1 MSGVRLTLRLC
12 WAMRGMLAVAA
23 LGLAALNVIADTRRP
38 DDPVTIRVDTAAR
51 KGPMH
56 PFWAWFGH
64 DEPNYTYTEN
74 GKKLLSA
81 LQDLSPVPVFVRVHN
96 LLTSGDGTPAL
107 KWGSTN
113 VYTED
118 ARGNPVYNW
127 TILDRI
133 VDTYLA
139 RGMKPFVQLGFM
151 PEALSSAPA
160 GVPYRHFWKP
170 GDPYN
175 DIYTGWTYA
184 PKDYRKWEELSYQ
197 VTRHLVE
204 KYGRRE
210 VESWW
215 FELWNEPDIGYWSG
229 SVGPGRGR
237 GDPQAAAKAQTR
249 RDEFNKLYD
258 FTVEGVRRA
267 LPAARIGGPEV
278 TGGAQNMLRSFLRHT
293 SAGTN
298 YATGKIGTPLDVITF
313 HAKGSPTFIDNRV
326 RMGVASQLRN
336 INNHFAVI
344 KEFPIYART
353 PIVIGE
359 SDPEGC
365 AACGVTHYPQNGY
378 RNGTMFPTYTALQIA
393 RTYELADLHQVNL
406 LGAVT
411 WAFLFEDQP
420 YFDGFR
426 DLATNGIAKP
436 VLNTFRM
443 LGQMSGD
450 RVQAVSSAG
459 LTVEEIRDK
468 GVRGVPDISALAAR
482 SSRSATVLI
491 WNYHDDDLPAPAAPV
506 TLTIDGLPAGRAVVT
521 HTRIDETHSNS
532 YTAWLGMGSPQK
544 PTPAEYAALERA
556 SALQP
561 LKRARQ
567 VTIARDGRVTETFDL
582 PRKSVSFVK
591 VTW

>member
-1 MSGVRLTLRLC
+1 
-12 WAMRGMLAVAA
+12 MRPRAVLLVAA
-23 LGLAALNVIADTRRP
+23 LATALSAVGTGAVTP
-38 DDPVTIRVDTAAR
+38 SQSAGVTIRVDTTVV
-51 KGPMH
+51 KGPMY

-64 DEPNYTYTEN
+64 DEPNYTYTPN
-74 GKKLLSA
+74 GRKLLTE
-81 LQDLSPVPVFVRVHN
+81 LQQLSPVPVFMRVHN
-96 LLTSGDGTPAL
+96 LLTSGDGAHAL

-113 VYTED
+113 IYTED
-118 ARGNPVYNW
+118 ASGKAIYNW

-133 VDTYLA
+133 VDTYRE

-160 GVPYRHFWKP
+160 TVPYRHFWKP
-170 GDPYN
+170 GDAYN

-184 PKDYRKWEELSYQ
+184 PKDYGKWEELCYQ

-204 KYGRRE
+204 KYGRAE

-229 SVGPGRGR
+229 SVGPGGGR
-237 GDPQAAAKAQTR
+237 GDPQAAQKAQTR

-267 LPAARIGGPEV
+267 LPTARIGGPEV
-278 TGGAQNMLRSFLRHT
+278 TGGAQAMLRSFLQHT
-293 SAGTN
+293 STGTN
-298 YATGKIGTPLDVITF
+298 YATGRTGTPLDTITF
-313 HAKGSPTFIDNRV
+313 HAKGSPTFIEGRV
-326 RMGVASQLRN
+326 RMGVANQLRN
-336 INNHFAVI
+336 IDRHFAVI
-344 KEFPIYART
+344 KEFPMYAKT

-443 LGQMSGD
+443 LGQMSGN
-450 RVQAVSSAG
+450 RVEAVSSAG
-459 LTVEEIRDK
+459 LTVAAIRDA
-468 GVRGVPDISALAAR
+468 GVRDAPDISALAAR
-482 SSRSATVLI
+482 SSNSATVLM
-491 WNYHDDDLPAPAAPV
+491 WNYHDDDLPAPAAPI
-506 TLTIDGLPAGRAVVT
+506 TLTIQGLPAGRATIT
-521 HTRIDETHSNS
+521 HLRIDETHSNS
-532 YTAWLGMGSPQK
+532 YSAWVRMGSPQQ
-544 PTPAEYAALERA
+544 PTPAQIAALERA

-561 LKRARQ
+561 LRPARM
-567 VTIARDGRVTETFDL
+567 VTIAGDGLVTETFDL

>member
-1 MSGVRLTLRLC
+1 MRRRLTLI
-12 WAMRGMLAVAA
+12 AVGLAA
-23 LGLAALNVIADTRRP
+23 LGLATSNASQNE
-38 DDPVTIRVDTAAR
+38 PVTIRVDTTATR
-51 KGPMH
+51 GPMY

-64 DEPNYTYTEN
+64 DEPNYTYTPN
-74 GKKLLSA
+74 GLKLLSQ
-81 LQDLSPVPVFVRVHN
+81 LQKLSPVPVFMRVHN
-96 LLTSGDGTPAL
+96 LLTSGDGKHAL

-118 ARGNPVYNW
+118 ASGKAVYEW
-127 TILDRI
+127 TVIDRI
-133 VDTYLA
+133 VDAYRT

-160 GVPYRHFWKP
+160 DVPYRHFWKP

-184 PKDYRKWEELSYQ
+184 PRDYKKWEELCYQ
-197 VTRHLVE
+197 VTRHFVE
-204 KYGRRE
+204 KYGRAE

-229 SVGPGRGR
+229 SVGPAGRGN
-237 GDPQAAAKAQTR
+237 PLAAQKAQTR
-249 RDEFNKLYD
+249 REEFNKLYD

-267 LPAARIGGPEV
+267 LPTAKIGGPEV
-278 TGGAQNMLRSFLRHT
+278 TGGAQAMLRTFLQHT
-293 SAGTN
+293 SAGVN
-298 YATGKIGTPLDVITF
+298 YATGKIGTPLDLITF
-313 HAKGSPTFIDNRV
+313 HAKGSPTFVEGRV
-326 RMGVASQLRN
+326 RMGVANQLRS
-336 INNHFAVI
+336 IDSHFAVI
-344 KEFPIYART
+344 KEFPMYAKT

-365 AACGVTHYPQNGY
+365 AACGVSNYPQNGY

-459 LTVEEIRDK
+459 LPVAEIRDQ
-468 GVRGVPDISALAAR
+468 GVRGAPDISALAAR
-482 SSRSATVLI
+482 AARSATVLM
-491 WNYHDDDLPAPAAPV
+491 WNYHDDDVPAPAAPIR
-506 TLTIDGLPAGRAVVT
+506 LSIEGLPAGRATLT
-521 HTRIDETHSNS
+521 HYRIDEDHSNS
-532 YTAWLGMGSPQK
+532 HAAWLKMGSPQT
-544 PTPAEYAALERA
+544 PTPAQYAELEKA
-556 SALQP
+556 SELRELAP
-561 LKRARQ
+561 AREI
-567 VTIARDGRVTETFDL
+567 TIGGDGRVAAAFDL
-582 PRKSVSFVK
+582 PRKSVSFIK
-591 VTW
+591 VSW

>member
-1 MSGVRLTLRLC
+1 MRRRL
-12 WAMRGMLAVAA
+12 AIVAIGLAV
-23 LGLAALNVIADTRRP
+23 LGLAASEPSQDEA
-38 DDPVTIRVDTAAR
+38 VTIRVDTTVTR
-51 KGPMH
+51 GPMY

-64 DEPNYTYTEN
+64 DEPNYTYTAN
-74 GKKLLSA
+74 GMKLLSQ
-81 LQDLSPVPVFVRVHN
+81 LQALSPVPVFMRVHN
-96 LLTSGDGTPAL
+96 LLTSGDGKHAL

-113 VYTED
+113 VYTEN
-118 ARGNPVYNW
+118 AAGNPVYDW

-133 VDTYLA
+133 VDAYRE

-160 GVPYRHFWKP
+160 NVPYRHFWKP

-184 PKDYRKWEELSYQ
+184 PRDYRKWEELCYQ
-197 VTRHLVE
+197 VTRHFVE
-204 KYGRRE
+204 KYGRDE

-229 SVGPGRGR
+229 SVGPGGR
-237 GDPQAAAKAQTR
+237 GDPRAAQKAQTR
-249 RDEFNKLYD
+249 REEFNKLYD

-267 LPAARIGGPEV
+267 LPTARIGGPEV
-278 TGGAQNMLRSFLRHT
+278 TGGAQAMLRSFLQHT
-293 SAGTN
+293 SAGVN
-298 YATGKIGTPLDVITF
+298 YATGKIGTPLDLITF
-313 HAKGSPTFIDNRV
+313 HAKGSPTFTEGRV
-326 RMGVASQLRN
+326 RMGVANQLRN
-336 INNHFAVI
+336 IDSHFAVI
-344 KEFPIYART
+344 KEFPAYAKT

-365 AACGVTHYPQNGY
+365 AACGVSHYPHNGY

-406 LGAVT
+406 VGAVT

-450 RVQAVSSAG
+450 RVPAVSSAG
-459 LTVEEIRDK
+459 LPVAEIRDK
-468 GVRGVPDISALAAR
+468 GVRGAPDISALAAR
-482 SSRSATVLI
+482 SARSATVLM
-491 WNYHDDDLPAPAAPV
+491 WNYHDDDVPAPAASIR
-506 TLTIDGLPAGRAVVT
+506 LSIEGLPAGRAT
-521 HTRIDETHSNS
+521 LAHYRIDEHHSNS
-532 YTAWLGMGSPQK
+532 YAVWLRMGSAQN
-544 PTPAEYAALERA
+544 PTPDQYAELEKA
-556 SALQP
+556 SELQGLTP
-561 LKRARQ
+561 ARE
-567 VTIARDGRVTETFDL
+567 VTIGRDGHVAAAFEL
-582 PRKSVSFVK
+582 PRKSVSFIR

>member
-1 MSGVRLTLRLC
+1 MRTET
-12 WAMRGMLAVAA
+12 AMRGMLAVAA
-23 LGLAALNVIADTRRP
+23 LGLAAVNLDAGRAP
-38 DDPVTIRVDTAAR
+38 QSDPVTIRVDTAVK

-64 DEPNYTYTEN
+64 DEPNYTYTAN

-81 LQDLSPVPVFVRVHN
+81 LQELSPVPVFVRVHN
-96 LLTSGDGTPAL
+96 LLTSGDGKYAL

-118 ARGNPVYNW
+118 ARGNPIYDW
-127 TILDRI
+127 KILDQI
-133 VDTYLA
+133 VDTYVA
-139 RGMKPFVQLGFM
+139 RKMKPFVQLGFM

-184 PKDYRKWEELSYQ
+184 PKDYKKWEELCYQ

-237 GDPQAAAKAQTR
+237 GDPLAAEKAQTR

-267 LPAARIGGPEV
+267 LPTARIGGPEV
-278 TGGAQNMLRSFLRHT
+278 TGGAQNMLRSFLQHT
-293 SAGTN
+293 SSGTN

-313 HAKGSPTFIDNRV
+313 HAKGSPTFVENRV

-344 KEFPIYART
+344 KEFPMYAKT
-353 PIVIGE
+353 PTRDRRIRSRRLRGLR
-359 SDPEGC
+359 SDPLPAERLPERDDVPDLYGAADRAHLRAGRSAPGEPARRGDLGIPVRGSAVLRRLPRSRDQRHRQAGAQHVPHARPDDRRPRGGGQLGGPHGRGDSRQRRARC
-365 AACGVTHYPQNGY
+365 ARH
-378 RNGTMFPTYTALQIA
+378 
-393 RTYELADLHQVNL
+393 
-406 LGAVT
+406 LGA
-411 WAFLFEDQP
+411 
-420 YFDGFR
+420 G
-426 DLATNGIAKP
+426 
-436 VLNTFRM
+436 
-443 LGQMSGD
+443 S
-450 RVQAVSSAG
+450 
-459 LTVEEIRDK
+459 
-468 GVRGVPDISALAAR
+468 
-482 SSRSATVLI
+482 
-491 WNYHDDDLPAPAAPV
+491 
-506 TLTIDGLPAGRAVVT
+506 AVVT
-521 HTRIDETHSNS
+521 IGHGPD
-532 YTAWLGMGSPQK
+532 
-544 PTPAEYAALERA
+544 LE
-556 SALQP
+556 
-561 LKRARQ
+561 
-567 VTIARDGRVTETFDL
+567 L
-582 PRKSVSFVK
+582 PR
-591 VTW
+591 

>member
-1 MSGVRLTLRLC
+1 MVWRFGLVVFC
-12 WAMRGMLAVAA
+12 
-23 LGLAALNVIADTRRP
+23 LAALWLAVGSAQQTG
-38 DDPVTIRVDTAAR
+38 PVTITVDTAVS
-51 KGPMH
+51 KGAFR

-64 DEPNYTYTEN
+64 DEPNYTYTPN

-81 LQDLSPVPVFVRVHN
+81 LQASSPVPVFMRVHN
-96 LLTSGDGTPAL
+96 LMTTGDGTHAL

-118 ARGNPVYNW
+118 ARGQPIYDWKIV
-127 TILDRI
+127 DRI
-133 VDTYLA
+133 IDSYME
-139 RGMKPFVQLGFM
+139 RKMKPFVQLGFM

-160 GVPYRHFWKP
+160 SVPYRHFWKP

-184 PKDYRKWEELSYQ
+184 PRDYKKWEELCFQ
-197 VTRHLVE
+197 MTRHFVD

-229 SVGPGRGR
+229 SVGPAGR
-237 GDPQAAAKAQTR
+237 GDPLATQKAQTR

-258 FTVEGVRRA
+258 YTVEGVRRA
-267 LPAARIGGPEV
+267 LPTAKIGGPEV
-278 TGGAQNMLRSFLRHT
+278 TGGAQAMLRTFLQHT
-293 SAGTN
+293 STGTN
-298 YATGKIGTPLDVITF
+298 YATGKMGTPLDLITF
-313 HAKGSPTFIDNRV
+313 HAKGSPTFVDNRV
-326 RMGVASQLRN
+326 RMGVANQLRN

-344 KEFPIYART
+344 KEFPQYANT

-393 RTYELADLHQVNL
+393 RTFELMDMHHVNL
-406 LGAVT
+406 IGAVS

-426 DLATNGIAKP
+426 DLATNGINKP

-450 RVQAVSSAG
+450 RVSAVSSAG
-459 LTVEEIRDK
+459 LRVEHIRDM
-468 GVRGVPDISALAAR
+468 GVRGAPDISALAAR
-482 SSRSATVLI
+482 APRAATVLM
-491 WNYHDDDLPAPAAPV
+491 WNYHDDDLPAPDAQIQLSIA
-506 TLTIDGLPAGRAVVT
+506 GLPAGSATVS
-521 HTRIDETHSNS
+521 HFRIDETHSNAYS
-532 YTAWLGMGSPQK
+532 AWQRMGSPQK
-544 PTPAEYAALERA
+544 PTPAQLAELERA
-556 SALQP
+556 SELQP
-561 LKRARQ
+561 LNPATR
-567 VTIARDGRVTETFDL
+567 VTIAADGRIHETFPL

>member
-1 MSGVRLTLRLC
+1 
-12 WAMRGMLAVAA
+12 MRWIPALAVLA
-23 LGLAALNVIADTRRP
+23 LAAATLDPHRP
-38 DDPVTIRVDTAAR
+38 THNDPVTIRVDTAVK

-64 DEPNYTYTEN
+64 DEPNYTYTRN
-74 GKKLLSA
+74 GQKLLSQ
-81 LQDLSPVPVFVRVHN
+81 LQALSPVPVFVRVHN
-96 LLTSGDGTPAL
+96 LLTSGDGTHAL

-118 ARGNPVYNW
+118 TRGNPVYDW

-133 VDTYLA
+133 VDAYVA
-139 RGMKPFVQLGFM
+139 RRMKPFVQLGFM

-184 PKDYRKWEELSYQ
+184 PKDYKKWEELCYR
-197 VTRHLVE
+197 VTRHFVE

-229 SVGPGRGR
+229 SVGPGGGR
-237 GDPQAAAKAQTR
+237 GDPLAAQKAQTR
-249 RDEFNKLYD
+249 RDEFNRLYD

-267 LPAARIGGPEV
+267 LPSARIGGPEV
-278 TGGAQNMLRSFLRHT
+278 TGGAQNMLRSFLQHT

-298 YATGKIGTPLDVITF
+298 YATGRIGTPLDVITF
-313 HAKGSPTFIDNRV
+313 HAKGSPTFVDNRV
-326 RMGVASQLRN
+326 RMGVASQLRS
-336 INNHFAVI
+336 INNHFAVVR
-344 KEFPIYART
+344 EFPMYAKT
-353 PIVIGE
+353 PLVIGE

-443 LGQMSGD
+443 LGQMTGD
-450 RVQAVSSAG
+450 RVEAISSAG
-459 LTVEEIRDK
+459 LRVEEIRDK
-468 GVRGVPDISALAAR
+468 GVRGAPDISALAAR
-482 SSRSATVLI
+482 SARSATVLI
-491 WNYHDDDLPAPAAPV
+491 WNYHDDDVPAPAAPIA
-506 TLTIDGLPAGRAVVT
+506 LTIEGLPAGRAT
-521 HTRIDETHSNS
+521 LAHSRIDDTHSNS
-532 YTAWLGMGSPQK
+532 YAAWLKMGSPQA
-544 PTPAEYAALERA
+544 PTPAQYEQLERA

-561 LKRARQ
+561 LTPARP
-567 VTIARDGRVTETFDL
+567 VTIGRDGRVTETFDL

-591 VTW
+591 LTW

>member
-1 MSGVRLTLRLC
+1 MRRRLAIAALC
-12 WAMRGMLAVAA
+12 LAV
-23 LGLAALNVIADTRRP
+23 LGLAARQAARDE
-38 DDPVTIRVDTAAR
+38 PVTIRVDTTVTR
-51 KGPMH
+51 GPMS

-64 DEPNYTYTEN
+64 DEPNYTYTPN
-74 GKKLLSA
+74 GIRLLSQ
-81 LQDLSPVPVFVRVHN
+81 LQALSPVPVFMRVHN
-96 LLTSGDGTPAL
+96 LLTSGDGKHAL

-118 ARGNPVYNW
+118 AAGHPVYDW

-133 VDTYLA
+133 VDAYRA

-170 GDPYN
+170 GDRYN

-184 PKDYRKWEELSYQ
+184 PRDYRKWEELCHE
-197 VTRHLVE
+197 VTRHFVGR
-204 KYGRRE
+204 YGRDE
-210 VESWW
+210 VQTWW

-229 SVGPGRGR
+229 SVGPGGGR
-237 GDPQAAAKAQTR
+237 GDPLAAQKAQTR
-249 RDEFNKLYD
+249 REEFNKLYD

-278 TGGAQNMLRSFLRHT
+278 TGGAQAMLRSFLQHT
-293 SAGTN
+293 SAGVN
-298 YATGKIGTPLDVITF
+298 HATGKTGTPLDLITF
-313 HAKGSPTFIDNRV
+313 HAKGSPTFIEGRV

-336 INNHFAVI
+336 IDSHFAVI
-344 KEFPIYART
+344 KEFPTYAKT

-365 AACGVTHYPQNGY
+365 AACGVSRYPHNGY
-378 RNGTMFPTYTALQIA
+378 RNGTMYPTYTALQIA

-436 VLNTFRM
+436 VLNTFRL
-443 LGQMSGD
+443 LGQMSGH

-459 LTVEEIRDK
+459 LSVAEIRDK
-468 GVRGVPDISALAAR
+468 GVRGAPDVSALAAR
-482 SSRSATVLI
+482 SPRSATVLM
-491 WNYHDDDLPAPAAPV
+491 WNYHDDDVPAPAAAIR
-506 TLTIDGLPAGRAVVT
+506 LSIDGLPAGRAT
-521 HTRIDETHSNS
+521 LAHYRIDEHHSNS
-532 YTAWLGMGSPQK
+532 YAAWLRMGSPQN
-544 PTPAEYAALERA
+544 PTPDQYAELEKA
-556 SALQP
+556 GELQQLAP
-561 LKRARQ
+561 ARE
-567 VTIARDGRVTETFDL
+567 VTIGRDGRVAAAFEL

>member
-1 MSGVRLTLRLC
+1 MVRKFAAVILGLT
-12 WAMRGMLAVAA
+12 AI
-23 LGLAALNVIADTRRP
+23 GLAAAAQNN
-38 DDPVTIRVDTAAR
+38 PVTIRVDTTVT
-51 KGPMH
+51 KGAMY

-64 DEPNYTYTEN
+64 DEPNYTYSAN
-74 GKKLLSA
+74 GRKLLSE
-81 LQDLSPVPVFVRVHN
+81 LQKLSPVPVFVRTHN
-96 LLTSGDGTPAL
+96 LLTSGDGRHAL

-118 ARGNPVYNW
+118 ATGRPVYDW
-127 TILDRI
+127 KILDQI
-133 VDTYLA
+133 VDTYVE
-139 RGMKPFVQLGFM
+139 RKMKPFVQLGFM
-151 PEALSSAPA
+151 PEALSSAPP
-160 GVPYRHFWKP
+160 GMPYRHFWKP

-184 PKDYRKWEELSYQ
+184 PKDYKKWEELCYQ
-197 VTRHLVE
+197 VTRHFVE
-204 KYGRRE
+204 KYGREE
-210 VESWW
+210 VASWW

-229 SVGPGRGR
+229 SE
-237 GDPQAAAKAQTR
+237 KSQTR
-249 RDEFNKLYD
+249 REEFNKLYD

-278 TGGAQNMLRSFLRHT
+278 TGGAQAMLRTFLQHT

-298 YATGKIGTPLDVITF
+298 SATGKIGTPLDLITF
-313 HAKGSPTFIDNRV
+313 HAKGSPTFIENRV
-326 RMGVASQLRN
+326 RMGVANQLRS

-344 KEFPIYART
+344 KDFPMYAKT

-426 DLATNGIAKP
+426 DLATNGINKP

-450 RVQAVSSAG
+450 RVQVVSSAG
-459 LTVEEIRDK
+459 LAVEEIRDR
-468 GVRGVPDISALAAR
+468 GVRGAPDISALAAR
-482 SSRSATVLI
+482 SPRSATVLV
-491 WNYHDDDLPAPAAPV
+491 WNYHDDDLPAAPAPI
-506 TLTIDGLPAGRAVVT
+506 TLTVDGLPAGRATLT
-521 HTRIDETHSNS
+521 HYRIDETHSNS
-532 YTAWLGMGSPQK
+532 YSAWQKMGSPQA
-544 PTPAEYAALERA
+544 PTPAQRAELERA
-556 SALQP
+556 SELQE
-561 LKRARQ
+561 LKPARQ
-567 VTIARDGRVTETFDL
+567 VMIGRDGRVTEFFEL

-591 VTW
+591 VAW

>member
-1 MSGVRLTLRLC
+1 MVRKFAAVILGLT
-12 WAMRGMLAVAA
+12 AI
-23 LGLAALNVIADTRRP
+23 GLAAAAQNN
-38 DDPVTIRVDTAAR
+38 PVTIRVDTTVT
-51 KGPMH
+51 KGAMY

-64 DEPNYTYTEN
+64 DEPNYTYSAN
-74 GKKLLSA
+74 GRKLLSE
-81 LQDLSPVPVFVRVHN
+81 LQKLSPVPVFVRTHN
-96 LLTSGDGTPAL
+96 LLTSGDGRHAL

-118 ARGNPVYNW
+118 ATGRPVYDW
-127 TILDRI
+127 KILDQI
-133 VDTYLA
+133 VDTYVE
-139 RGMKPFVQLGFM
+139 RKMKPFVQLGFM
-151 PEALSSAPA
+151 PEALSSAPP
-160 GVPYRHFWKP
+160 GMPYRHFWKP

-184 PKDYRKWEELSYQ
+184 PKDYRKWEELCYQ
-197 VTRHLVE
+197 VTRHFVE
-204 KYGRRE
+204 KYGREE
-210 VESWW
+210 VASWW

-229 SVGPGRGR
+229 SE
-237 GDPQAAAKAQTR
+237 KSQTR
-249 RDEFNKLYD
+249 HEEFTKLYD

-278 TGGAQNMLRSFLRHT
+278 TGGAQAMLRTFLRHT

-298 YATGKIGTPLDVITF
+298 YATGKIGTPLDLITF
-313 HAKGSPTFIDNRV
+313 HAKGSPTFIENRV
-326 RMGVASQLRN
+326 RMGVANQLRS

-344 KEFPIYART
+344 KEFPMYAKT

-426 DLATNGIAKP
+426 DLATNGINKP
-436 VLNTFRM
+436 VLNSFRM

-459 LTVEEIRDK
+459 LPVEEIPARH
-468 GVRGVPDISALAAR
+468 REALPDPEAEI
-482 SSRSATVLI
+482 
-491 WNYHDDDLPAPAAPV
+491 
-506 TLTIDGLPAGRAVVT
+506 VV
-521 HTRIDETHSNS
+521 
-532 YTAWLGMGSPQK
+532 YCGG
-544 PTPAEYAALERA
+544 PT
-556 SALQP
+556 
-561 LKRARQ
+561 
-567 VTIARDGRVTETFDL
+567 
-582 PRKSVSFVK
+582 
-591 VTW
+591 

>member
-1 MSGVRLTLRLC
+1 
-12 WAMRGMLAVAA
+12 MRWTLAVTV
-23 LGLAALNVIADTRRP
+23 LGLAALNLNAGQP
-38 DDPVTIRVDTAAR
+38 PQNDPVTIRVDTAVK

-64 DEPNYTYTEN
+64 DEPNYTYTAN

-96 LLTSGDGTPAL
+96 LLTSGDGKHAL

-118 ARGNPVYNW
+118 ARGNPIYDW
-127 TILDRI
+127 KILDQI
-133 VDTYLA
+133 VDTYVA
-139 RGMKPFVQLGFM
+139 RKMKPFVQLGFM
-151 PEALSSAPA
+151 PEALSSAPP
-160 GVPYRHFWKP
+160 GTPYRHFWKP

-184 PKDYRKWEELSYQ
+184 PKDYKKWEELCYQ

-237 GDPQAAAKAQTR
+237 GDTQAAQKAQTR

-267 LPAARIGGPEV
+267 LPTARIGGPEV
-278 TGGAQNMLRSFLRHT
+278 TGGAQNMLRTFLQHT
-293 SAGTN
+293 SSGTN
-298 YATGKIGTPLDVITF
+298 YATGKIGTPVDVITF
-313 HAKGSPTFIDNRV
+313 HAKGSPTFIENRV
-326 RMGVASQLRN
+326 RMGVASQLRS
-336 INNHFAVI
+336 INNHFAVV
-344 KEFPIYART
+344 KEFPMYAKT
-353 PIVIGE
+353 PLVIGE

-365 AACGVTHYPQNGY
+365 AACGVTQYPQNGY

-393 RTYELADLHQVNL
+393 RTYELGDLHQVNL

-443 LGQMSGD
+443 LGQMTGD
-450 RVQAVSSAG
+450 RVQAQSSAG

-468 GVRGVPDISALAAR
+468 GVRGAPDISALAAR
-482 SSRSATVLI
+482 SPRSATVLI

-506 TLTIDGLPAGRAVVT
+506 TLTIDGLPAGRAT
-521 HTRIDETHSNS
+521 IAHARIDETHSNS
-532 YTAWLGMGSPQK
+532 HAAWLNMGSPQT
-544 PTPAEYAALERA
+544 PTPAQYAELERA

-561 LKRARQ
+561 LKPPRQ

>member
-1 MSGVRLTLRLC
+1 MRVVIVSVLC
-12 WAMRGMLAVAA
+12 L
-23 LGLAALNVIADTRRP
+23 LAAAGGAQQQE
-38 DDPVTIRVDTAAR
+38 PVTIRVDTAAR
-51 KGPMH
+51 KGPML

-64 DEPNYTYTEN
+64 DEPNYTYTTN

-81 LQDLSPVPVFVRVHN
+81 LHDLSPVPVFVRVHN
-96 LLTSGDGTPAL
+96 LLTSGDGTHAL

-118 ARGNPVYNW
+118 GGGRPIYDW
-127 TILDRI
+127 TIVDRI
-133 VDTYLA
+133 VDTYMA
-139 RGMKPFVQLGFM
+139 RHMKPLVQLGFM
-151 PEALSSAPA
+151 PEALSSAPS
-160 GVPYRHFWKP
+160 GTPYRHFWKP

-184 PKDYRKWEELSYQ
+184 PKDYTKWEALCYQ
-197 VTRHLVE
+197 VTTHLVE
-204 KYGRRE
+204 RYGRLA

-229 SVGPGRGR
+229 SVGPSAGR
-237 GDPQAAAKAQTR
+237 GDPRAAEKAQTR
-249 RDEFNKLYD
+249 RDEFLALYD
-258 FTVEGVRRA
+258 FTVAGVRRA
-267 LPAARIGGPEV
+267 LPTARIGGPEV
-278 TGGAQNMLRSFLRHT
+278 TGGAQAMLRTFLQHT

-298 YATGKIGTPLDVITF
+298 AVTGAIGTPLDLITF
-313 HAKGSPTFIDNRV
+313 HAKGSPTFVENRV
-326 RMGVASQLRN
+326 RMGVANQLRS
-336 INNHFAVI
+336 INDHFAVI
-344 KEFPIYART
+344 KEFPMYAKT

-365 AACGVTHYPQNGY
+365 AACGVSHYPQNGY

-393 RTYELADLHQVNL
+393 RTYELADLHEVKL

-426 DLATNGIAKP
+426 DLATNGINKP

-450 RVQAVSSAG
+450 RVQATSSAG
-459 LTVEEIRDK
+459 LTVQEIRDG
-468 GVRGVPDISALAAR
+468 GVRGAPDISALAAR
-482 SSRSATVLI
+482 SPRSATVLI
-491 WNYHDDDLPAPAAPV
+491 WNYHDDDLPAPPAPIA
-506 TLTIDGLPAGRAVVT
+506 LTIGGLPAGRATVT
-521 HTRIDETHSNS
+521 HFRIDETHSNS
-532 YTAWLGMGSPQK
+532 YSAWVKMGSPQK
-544 PTPAEYAALERA
+544 PTPAQYAALEKA
-556 SALQP
+556 SELETLRP
-561 LKRARQ
+561 ARQ
-567 VTIARDGRVTETFDL
+567 ATVGRDGRLTDTFDL

>member
-1 MSGVRLTLRLC
+1 
-12 WAMRGMLAVAA
+12 MRY
-23 LGLAALNVIADTRRP
+23 GLAIVVCGLASMGVMAP
-38 DDPVTIRVDTAAR
+38 AAQQQQQVSIRVDTAAR

-64 DEPNYTYTEN
+64 DEPNYTYTAN

-96 LLTSGDGTPAL
+96 LLTSGDGKHAL

-113 VYTED
+113 VYSVD
-118 ARGNPVYNW
+118 ASGRAVYDW

-133 VDTYLA
+133 VDTYIA
-139 RGMKPFVQLGFM
+139 RKMKPFVQLGFM
-151 PEALSSAPA
+151 PEPLSSAPTSI
-160 GVPYRHFWKP
+160 PYRHFWKP

-184 PKDYRKWEELSYQ
+184 PTDYRKWEGLCYQ
-197 VTRHLVE
+197 VTKHFAE
-204 KYGRRE
+204 KYGRAE

-215 FELWNEPDIGYWSG
+215 FEVWNEPDIGYWSG
-229 SVGPGRGR
+229 SVGPSAGR
-237 GDPQAAAKAQTR
+237 GDPRAAEKAQIR

-258 FTVEGVRRA
+258 HSVEGVRRA

-278 TGGAQNMLRSFLRHT
+278 TGGAQAMLRTFLQHT

-298 YATGKIGTPLDVITF
+298 YATGKVGTPLDLITF
-313 HAKGSPTFIDNRV
+313 HAKGSPTFVENRV
-326 RMGVASQLRN
+326 RMGVANQLRS
-336 INNHFAVI
+336 IDEHFAVI
-344 KEFPIYART
+344 KEFPMYAKT

-365 AACGVTHYPQNGY
+365 AACGVSHYPQNGY

-393 RTYELADLHQVNL
+393 RTYELADLHHVNL

-426 DLATNGIAKP
+426 DLATNGIIKP

-443 LGQMSGD
+443 LGQMSGE
-450 RVQAVSSAG
+450 RVQTTSSAG

-468 GVRGVPDISALAAR
+468 GVRGAPDISALAAR
-482 SSRSATVLI
+482 SARSVTVLM
-491 WNYHDDDLPAPAAPV
+491 WNYHDDDLPAPSAAI
-506 TLTIDGLPAGRAVVT
+506 TLTIDGLPAGRATVT
-521 HTRIDETHSNS
+521 HFRIDDTHSNS
-532 YTAWLGMGSPQK
+532 YSAWLKMGSPQT
-544 PTPAEYAALERA
+544 PTAAQYAELEKGSELQALR
-556 SALQP
+556 P
-561 LKRARQ
+561 GRQ
-567 VTIARDGRVTETFDL
+567 DRIGRDGRVIETFEL

-591 VTW
+591 VAW

>member
-1 MSGVRLTLRLC
+1 MRL
-12 WAMRGMLAVAA
+12 ALAAVG
-23 LGLAALNVIADTRRP
+23 LGLTTLTVFARQTAP
-38 DDPVTIRVDTAAR
+38 PDPVTIRVDTTIK
-51 KGPMH
+51 KGAMS

-64 DEPNYTYTEN
+64 DEPNYTYTAN
-74 GKKLLSA
+74 GQKLLST
-81 LQDLSPVPVFVRVHN
+81 LQELSPVPVFMRTHN
-96 LLTSGDGTPAL
+96 LLTSGDGNYAL

-113 VYTED
+113 VYRED
-118 ARGNPVYNW
+118 ASGNPIYDW

-133 VDTYLA
+133 VDTYMQ
-139 RGMKPFVQLGFM
+139 RKMKPFVQLGFM
-151 PEALSSAPA
+151 PEALTSAPQ
-160 GVPYRHFWKP
+160 GLPYRHFWKP
-170 GDPYN
+170 GDSYN

-184 PKDYRKWEELSYQ
+184 PKDYRKWEALCFE
-197 VTRHLVE
+197 VTKHLVA
-204 KYGRRE
+204 KYGRQE

-229 SVGPGRGR
+229 SVGPGAGR

-267 LPAARIGGPEV
+267 LPSARIGGPEV
-278 TGGAQNMLRSFLRHT
+278 TGGAQSMLRTFLQHT

-298 YATGKIGTPLDVITF
+298 YATGKIGTPLDLITF
-313 HAKGSPTFIDNRV
+313 HAKGSPTFIENRV
-326 RMGVASQLRN
+326 RMGVANQLRS
-336 INNHFAVI
+336 IDNHFAVVR
-344 KEFPIYART
+344 EFPMYAKT

-393 RTYELADLHQVNL
+393 RTYELADARQVNL

-426 DLATNGIAKP
+426 DLATNGINKP

-459 LTVEEIRDK
+459 LTVEEIRDR
-468 GVRGVPDISALAAR
+468 GVRGAPDISALAAR
-482 SSRSATVLI
+482 AARSATVLV
-491 WNYHDDDLPAPAAPV
+491 WNYHDDDLPAPAAPI
-506 TLTIDGLPAGRAVVT
+506 TLTIDGLPAGRATVS
-521 HTRIDETHSNS
+521 HMRIDETHSNS
-532 YTAWLGMGSPQK
+532 YAAWLAMGSPQK
-544 PTPAEYAALERA
+544 PTAAQTAELERA
-556 SALQP
+556 SALQSLRP
-561 LKRARQ
+561 ARQ
-567 VTIARDGRVTETFDL
+567 VTVARDGRVTETFEL

>member
-1 MSGVRLTLRLC
+1 
-12 WAMRGMLAVAA
+12 MRKRIAIVVAGIAGIAAVAA
-23 LGLAALNVIADTRRP
+23 GP
-38 DDPVTIRVDTAAR
+38 QQQGPVTIRVDTAVRTGA
-51 KGPMH
+51 MY

-64 DEPNYTYTEN
+64 DEPNYTYTAN
-74 GKKLLSA
+74 GRKLLSA
-81 LQDLSPVPVFVRVHN
+81 LQELSPVPVFVRVHN
-96 LLTSGDGTPAL
+96 LLTSGDGTHAL

-118 ARGNPVYNW
+118 AGGRPVYDW
-127 TILDRI
+127 TILDKI
-133 VDTYLA
+133 VDTYMA
-139 RGMKPFVQLGFM
+139 RKMKPFVQLGFM

-160 GVPYRHFWKP
+160 GTPYRHFWKP

-184 PKDYRKWEELSYQ
+184 PNDYKKWEELCFQ
-197 VTRHLVE
+197 VTKHFVA
-204 KYGRRE
+204 KYGRQE

-229 SVGPGRGR
+229 SVGRSASR
-237 GDPQAAAKAQTR
+237 DDPRAADKARTR

-267 LPAARIGGPEV
+267 LPTARIGGPEV
-278 TGGAQNMLRSFLRHT
+278 TGGAQAMLRTFLQHT

-298 YATGKIGTPLDVITF
+298 YATGRIGTPLDLITF
-313 HAKGSPTFIDNRV
+313 HAKGSPTFVENRV
-326 RMGVASQLRN
+326 RMGVANQLRS
-336 INNHFAVI
+336 INDHFAVI
-344 KEFPIYART
+344 KEFPIYAKT
-353 PIVIGE
+353 PAVIGE

-365 AACGVTHYPQNGY
+365 AACGVSHYPQNGY

-426 DLATNGIAKP
+426 DLATNGINKP

-450 RVQAVSSAG
+450 RVQTTSSGG
-459 LTVEEIRDK
+459 LTVEDIRDK
-468 GVRGVPDISALAAR
+468 GVRGAPDISALAAR
-482 SSRSATVLI
+482 STRSATVLI
-491 WNYHDDDLPAPAAPV
+491 WNYHDDDLPAPAAPI
-506 TLTIDGLPAGRAVVT
+506 TLTIEGLPAGRAIVS
-521 HTRIDETHSNS
+521 HFRIDETHSNS
-532 YTAWLGMGSPQK
+532 YSAWLRMGSPQK
-544 PTPAEYAALERA
+544 PTPAQYVQLEKA
-556 SALQP
+556 SELQELTP
-561 LKRARQ
+561 ARQ
-567 VTIARDGRVTETFDL
+567 VTIGQDGRVTETFDL

-591 VTW
+591 VAW